1 MAFQVS
7 PGINVTE
14 IDLTTVVPAVSTS
27 VAAIAGVFNWGPVE
41 SPVLV
46 STETQ
51 LVSNF
56 GKPSDT
62 NYETFFS
69 AANFLA
75 YSTALYVSRA
85 ADLAENAIGGS
96 YTSGAAQAAAA
107 NVVIKNTTDFESF
120 STSDTDLM
128 YAAKFPGALGNSL
141 KVSEV
146 KAENEYSKSINLLNS
161 TLGGINTAIKIPAA
175 ASVSVAV
182 GSSSIRVLLTKS
194 DSGVTYT
201 FNTLTGVDAGGA
213 LTNTITLPSGH
224 AFEIG
229 DRVLYKVSS
238 GGALVVTGLTDNNMY
253 YIVDRDSTTVKLG
266 LTAGGEAI
274 AISPVSADS
283 DGEGPLAPYGE
294 LHTLTRVGTVG
305 LTIPD
310 AATYLNALK
319 GAITLGSK
327 IQVGSSVIGLQKLTI
342 QSVSNTS
349 SDTNSVWI
357 DITTVEKYKLSTNF
371 SGTSVDLFWEY
382 SDLADD
388 RPTSTSYAL
397 ANPINGVVKKDEITI
412 VVTDEDGKFT
422 GVPGTVLE
430 VFTGLSRAKDARGT
444 DGATLFY
451 KNVIN
456 DSSRYIWAIPSDAN
470 DDTLADLNTVVN
482 DVTSKPSTFSLTNG
496 LDGNSEG
503 TISMGKIA
511 AAYDQFKDPQSTDI
525 SLVITGKPRGI
536 NQESQLAQ
544 YVIDNIVESRMD
556 CVAFVSPPKTSNAAD
571 QLTQSLAFRNA
582 LSSTSYAV
590 MDSGYKYQYD
600 KYNDVYRYVPLN
612 GDIAGLAA
620 RTDDIRDPWF
630 SPAGFN
636 RGTIRNMVKLWW
648 NPDKASR
655 DELYKKG
662 INPVV
667 TFPGQGTVLYGDKT
681 LLATPSAFDRI
692 NVRRLFIVL
701 EKAIANAAQSSLFE
715 FNDEFTRTQF
725 KNLVEP
731 FLREVQ
737 GRRGIYDFRVVCDD
751 TNNTAQVID
760 SNRFVGDIYIKPAK
774 AINFIQLNFV
784 AVRSGVEFTEYV
796 GQF

>member
-27 VAAIAGVFNWGPVE
+27 VAAVAGVFNWGPVE

-62 NYETFFS
+62 NYETFYS

-96 YTSGAAQAAAA
+96 YANSTVQAAAA
-107 NVVIKNTTDFESF
+107 NVVIKNSTDFESF
-120 STSDTDLM
+120 STNDASLM

-146 KAENEYSKSINLLNS
+146 KAENEYSKSISLLSS
-161 TLGGINTAIKIPAA
+161 TLGGINTALKIPAA
-175 ASVSVAV
+175 ATVTAAV
-182 GSSSIRVLLTKS
+182 GASSIRVLLTKS
-194 DSGVTYT
+194 DAGITYAFNTFTGVT
-201 FNTLTGVDAGGA
+201 GGSDDK
-213 LTNTITLPSGH
+213 ITLPSGH
-224 AFEIG
+224 DFVVG
-229 DRVLYKVSS
+229 DRVVYKVST
-238 GGALVVTGLTDNNMY
+238 AATLVVGGLTDNNVY
-253 YIVDRDSTTVKLG
+253 FVVDRDATSVKLG
-266 LTAGGEAI
+266 LTAGGEKIDLTA
-274 AISPVSADS
+274 VSFDQGDPAV
-283 DGEGPLAPYGE
+283 ATGE
-294 LHTLTRVGTVG
+294 LHTLTKVGTSG
-305 LTIPD
+305 LTLID
-310 AATYLNALK
+310 AGTYLTALK
-319 GAITLGSK
+319 EAITIGSK
-327 IQVGSSVIGLQKLTI
+327 IQVGNSTIGLQKMTI

-349 SDTNSVWI
+349 SDTNNVWI

-371 SGTSVDLFWEY
+371 SGNTVDLFWEY

-412 VVTDEDGKFT
+412 VVTDEGGKFT

-430 VFTGLSRAKDARGT
+430 VFTGLSRAKDARAT

-456 DSSRYIWAIPSDAN
+456 DTSRYIWAIRSETN
-470 DDTLADLNTVVN
+470 DDNLVDLNTVVN

-496 LDGNSEG
+496 LDGSPEA

-511 AAYDQFKDPQSTDI
+511 AAYDVYKDPQSTDI

-536 NQESQLAQ
+536 NSESQLAQ
-544 YVIDNIVESRMD
+544 YIIDNIVESRMD
-556 CVAFVSPPKTSNAAD
+556 CVAFVSPPKTANAAD
-571 QLTQSLAFRNA
+571 QLTKCIDFRNA

-620 RTDDIRDPWF
+620 RTDDVRDPWF

-737 GRRGIYDFRVVCDD
+737 GRRGIYDFRVVCDES
-751 TNNTAQVID
+751 NNTGQVID

-784 AVRSGVEFTEYV
+784 AVRSGVEFTEFV

>member
-85 ADLAENAIGGS
+85 AENAENAIGGS
-96 YTSGAAQAAAA
+96 YVNQAAQNAAA
-107 NVVIKNTTDFESF
+107 NVVIKSTTDFDSF
-120 STSDTDLM
+120 STSDTNLM

-146 KAENEYSKSINLLNS
+146 KAENEYSKSINLLGS
-161 TLGGINTAIKIPAA
+161 TLGGIDTALKIPAA
-175 ASVSVAV
+175 ASVAAAV
-182 GSSSIRVLLTKS
+182 GSSSIRVQLTKS

-201 FNTLTGVDAGGA
+201 FNTLTGVNATDHA
-213 LTNTITLPSGH
+213 ITLPSGH
-224 AFEIG
+224 EFQIG
-229 DRVLYKVSS
+229 DIVIYKVST
-238 GGALVVTGLTDNNMY
+238 GGSLLVTSLVDNTPY
-253 YIVDRDSTTVKLG
+253 YVVDRDATTVKLG

-274 AISPVSADS
+274 EITPVSSDA
-283 DGEGPLAPYGE
+283 DGEGPGAPVGE
-294 LHTLTRVGTVG
+294 LHTLTKVGTTG
-305 LTIPD
+305 LTLPD
-310 AATYLNALK
+310 AATYLTALK
-319 GAITLGSK
+319 AAITLGSK
-327 IQVGSSVIGLQKLTI
+327 IQVGNSTIGLQKMTI
-342 QSVSNTS
+342 KSVSNTS
-349 SDTNSVWI
+349 SDTNNVWI
-357 DITTVEKYKLSTNF
+357 DITTEEKYKLSTN
-371 SGTSVDLFWEY
+371 STGTTVDLFWEY
-382 SDLADD
+382 ADLADD

-444 DGATLFY
+444 DGSTLFY

-456 DSSRYIWAIPSDAN
+456 DTSRYIWAIKSTAN
-470 DDTLADLNTVVN
+470 DKNLADLTTVV
-482 DVTSKPSTFSLTNG
+482 DDLTSKPSTFSLTNG
-496 LDGNSEG
+496 LDGNAEG

-536 NQESQLAQ
+536 NENSQLAQ

-556 CVAFVSPPKTSNAAD
+556 CVAFVSPPKTANAAD
-571 QLTQSLAFRNA
+571 QLTQCISFRNA

-662 INPVV
+662 VNPVV

-737 GRRGIYDFRVVCDD
+737 GRRGIYDFRVVCDE
-751 TNNTAQVID
+751 TNNTAEVID

>member
-96 YTSGAAQAAAA
+96 YASSGAQTAAA
-107 NVVIKNTTDFESF
+107 NVVIKNTTEFDSF
-120 STSDTDLM
+120 STADTDLM

-146 KAENEYSKSINLLNS
+146 KAENEYSKSINLLSS
-161 TLGGINTAIKIPAA
+161 TLGGINTTLKIPAA
-175 ASVSVAV
+175 ATVTAAV

-201 FNTLTGVDAGGA
+201 FNTLTGVTGGSDDK
-213 LTNTITLPSGH
+213 ITLPSGH
-224 AFEIG
+224 EYQIG
-229 DRVLYKVSS
+229 DRVIYKVST
-238 GGALVVTGLTDNNMY
+238 GATLVVTGLVDNTPY
-253 YIVDRDSTTVKLG
+253 YVVDRDATSVKLG
-266 LTAGGEAI
+266 LSAGGTAI
-274 AISPVSADS
+274 NLTPVSFEQGDPAV
-283 DGEGPLAPYGE
+283 ATGE
-294 LHTLTRVGTVG
+294 LHTLTKVGTSG
-305 LTIPD
+305 LTLEN
-310 AATYLNALK
+310 AATYLTALK
-319 GAITLGSK
+319 AAITLGSK
-327 IQVGSSVIGLQKLTI
+327 IQVGNSTIGVQKMTI
-342 QSVSNTS
+342 QTVSNTS
-349 SDTNSVWI
+349 QDTNSVWI

-371 SGTSVDLFWEY
+371 SGSTVDLFWEY

-397 ANPINGVVKKDEITI
+397 ANPIGGVVKKDEITI

-430 VFTGLSRAKDARGT
+430 VFSGLSRAKDARGT
-444 DGATLFY
+444 DGSTLFY

-456 DSSRYIWAIPSDAN
+456 DTSRYIWAIPSETN

-482 DVTSKPSTFSLTNG
+482 DLTSKPSTFSLTNG
-496 LDGNSEG
+496 LDGSPEA

-536 NQESQLAQ
+536 NYESQLAQ
-544 YVIDNIVESRMD
+544 YIIDNIVESRMD
-556 CVAFVSPPKTSNAAD
+556 CVAFVSPPKTANAAD
-571 QLTQSLAFRNA
+571 QLAKCLDFRNS

-620 RTDDIRDPWF
+620 RTDDVRDPWF

-662 INPVV
+662 VNPVV

-737 GRRGIYDFRVVCDD
+737 GRRGIYDFRVVCDE

-760 SNRFVGDIYIKPAK
+760 SNNFVGDIYIKPAK